1 MFFQASYFFVNRRV
15 ILALRN
21 TTTTNTST
29 KATTQ
34 QQQQQ
39 QQRKKKS
46 VRFSGVDNV
55 CYTHSPSEYDRSYQ
69 VQQQQQQQVAM
80 MRPPTFVIHTPPH
93 RFTPSTPTMLT
104 TTNTSTHN
112 TMKKPKN
119 KLRIN
124 TQLDTA
130 GPLFFTQLSTNYGR
144 HCKPSNNEQNILLA
158 AC

>member
-21 TTTTNTST
+21 STTTNTST
-29 KATTQ
+29 KATAQQ

-69 VQQQQQQQVAM
+69 LQQKQAAM
-80 MRPPTFVIHTPPH
+80 MRPRTVVIQTPPH
-93 RFTPSTPTMLT
+93 RFTPSTPTMMT
-104 TTNTSTHN
+104 ATNTSAPI

>member
-21 TTTTNTST
+21 STTSKQTV
-29 KATTQ
+29 

-46 VRFSGVDNV
+46 VRFSGVDTV
-55 CYTHSPSEYDRSYQ
+55 SYTHSATEYDRSYQ
-69 VQQQQQQQVAM
+69 IQKQQQQTIM
-80 MRPPTFVIHTPPH
+80 KPTVMTTH
-93 RFTPSTPTMLT
+93 RFTSPSAFTTST
-104 TTNTSTHN
+104 TTTQQNPSMVN
-112 TMKKPKN
+112 SPMKKPRN

-124 TQLDTA
+124 TQLNTA

-144 HCKPSNNEQNILLA
+144 HCKSSHQERNVLLA